1 MESANEFIAFNAVD
15 MNALAEQLNDFIED
29 GGTITDIYVTSDK
42 IVSALVYGSK
52 PDEDDEG

>member
-1 MESANEFIAFNAVD
+1 MESTDEFIAFNAVD

-29 GGTITDIYVTSDK
+29 GGTITNIYVTSDK